1 VRGLEGALVDRDFMT
16 VGSLEAEDA
25 RSWAIEVA
33 GPAALLVAKVYKI
46 QDRQGTLRLGDKDAL
61 DVFRLLR
68 GTSTEEL
75 AARFRRVLSI
85 HQATAA
91 PAARWLA
98 EQFGNPR
105 GAGIAMTLR
114 AVGPLADPA
123 EIIASCIA
131 LVHDLIREIGD

>member
-1 VRGLEGALVDRDFMT
+1 MT

-25 RSWAIEVA
+25 RSWAIQVA

-75 AARFRRVLSI
+75 AARFRRVLTV
-85 HQATAA
+85 HRTTAA

-105 GAGIAMTLR
+105 GAGIARWGRSRWRGRSADGLR
-114 AVGPLADPA
+114 GADGVSRRFRETPRIVIGTAPRVPLD
-123 EIIASCIA
+123 S
-131 LVHDLIREIGD
+131 